1 MLDTNNQSPKLIKEI
16 FINHDQSNV
25 LCSES
30 SVNGKSLEITLSAP
44 LTIIIGVQWIVEQ
57 YL

>member
-16 FINHDQSNV
+16 FINHDQANV

-44 LTIIIGVQWIVEQ
+44 LTIIIGVQ
-57 YL
+57 